1 MSDTF
6 SQEEKWMAMGL
17 YLVDRGYLSQ
27 DQLQNFI
34 QAKREMY
41 EDEQEKFAKIEKDEI
56 RRYK

>member
-1 MSDTF
+1 MTTWSE
-6 SQEEKWMAMGL
+6 EEKWMSMGL
-17 YLVDRGYLSQ
+17 YLIERGYLSP

-41 EDEQEKFAKIEKDEI
+41 EDEQEKIENVDEI